1 MKKRL
6 TFIPGNEKHYL
17 KKTILIM
24 KLTTLLILLNFLQ
37 ISASVYSQD
46 ERFTFKG
53 EKVQIRELL
62 DKVESESNYKFL
74 YRSEFL
80 NDRIITVDAEEVSLE
95 DLLSL
100 AFNESEITYQ
110 MLDDKLV
117 VIAPK
122 SFNSK
127 LQQAKITGKVTDA
140 STGEAL
146 PGVNILIEGT
156 MQGVVSG
163 VDGSYSIEVPNP
175 QSVLVFSY
183 VGFQTERVELGGR
196 SVIDVVLAPDIQR
209 LDEVVVIGYG
219 TSKKSDLTTA
229 IASISTS
236 DLGASASTSID
247 NMLIGRAPGVD
258 IVSSSGLPGSGT
270 SIKIRGVS
278 TMGNSEPLYVIDG
291 VQFTNSGD
299 AFDNPMNMLN
309 PSDIERIEILKD
321 AAASAI
327 YGTRGANGVILVTT
341 KRGKVGAPKV
351 TFEAKAGFAVVPK
364 KLDVLNASDYRDL
377 LIDMQRA
384 ANPGKTDEEILGPVI
399 RDAGY
404 SSVDRTDWQDEIFR
418 TAKIQDYNLSVT
430 GGSQNSTYI
439 LSLGYTDQDGIVRD
453 YNFNRYTL
461 RLASDFNIG
470 KWIKIGQNLNF
481 GYTNTVNL
489 PDRTGVV
496 QGALRMAPYAPVYD
510 ENNWWGYGNVNNV
523 NDNSNADN
531 PINSVEMRDNLNK
544 SIKLFG
550 NIYGTVDILK
560 SLQYKASL
568 GIDYS
573 NYHSKTFNK
582 ASVNSNEVADNF
594 LEEYYGYGLWP
605 LFEQTLTFSKEIGK
619 HSVILLG
626 GMSMSRGGSGRSSGL
641 SGGKFPNESIQNI
654 MVAQER
660 SVVNDNI
667 SKGAS
672 LSYFTR
678 LNYAFMNKYLL
689 TAIFRAD
696 ASSNFSPSKR
706 WGYFPSFSAAWKLHE
721 EDFIVNAIPFVSTLK
736 LRAGWGK
743 VGNDNI
749 GNYLYESYLHSNGII
764 YPFGSGSNQGFY
776 TGTTI
781 IRLASPNIKWET
793 ATSTNVGLDVGLMRN
808 KLLLTADY
816 FYKETSD
823 ILIDLALPPSAGL
836 GLSSGNDGRQVQNAA
851 SVKNKGFELS
861 ASFNDQIGEFKYDI
875 SANFTVLKNEVIS
888 LGADRTDPISD
899 GVYIYGQAAA
909 TRTEAGHPIGAF
921 YGYVVEGIYQS
932 QPEID
937 ADTLDNGTRYQP
949 AAAPGDIRFKDL
961 NGDGELTDQ
970 DRTYIGNPIPKYV
983 YGFSV
988 NGSYKNFDIGVNF
1001 SGVAKVDVFS
1011 YWYTWYMEGMRET
1024 GNAGVEA
1031 LNRWQQS
1038 GDNALPRAVSGDPN
1052 GNLRTSDRYIV
1063 DGSYLKL
1070 RNLTI
1075 GYTLPKAWFNTLGL
1089 AGSGIRVYFSGQNL
1103 LTFTKFKKGYDAEQ
1117 SALNQSGGGYNL
1129 TRNIDALQVPHPRT
1143 FLFGINVNF

>member
-1 MKKRL
+1 MQ
-6 TFIPGNEKHYL
+6 
-17 KKTILIM
+17 
-24 KLTTLLILLNFLQ
+24 Q
-37 ISASVYSQD
+37 I
-46 ERFTFKG
+46 
-53 EKVQIRELL
+53 KV
-62 DKVESESNYKFL
+62 
-74 YRSEFL
+74 
-80 NDRIITVDAEEVSLE
+80 
-95 DLLSL
+95 
-100 AFNESEITYQ
+100 
-110 MLDDKLV
+110 
-117 VIAPK
+117 
-122 SFNSK
+122 
-127 LQQAKITGKVTDA
+127 TGKITDA
-140 STGEAL
+140 STGEPL

-156 MQGVVSG
+156 GQGVISS
-163 VDGSYSIEVPNP
+163 VDGIYTIEVPNQ
-175 QSVLVFSY
+175 QSALIFSY
-183 VGFQTERVELGGR
+183 VGFTTERFEVGVR
-196 SVIDVVLAPDIQR
+196 TTIDVVLSPDIQK

-229 IASISTS
+229 IASVSTS
-236 DLGASASTSID
+236 DLGVSASTSID

-258 IVSSSGLPGSGT
+258 IVSSSGLPGAGT

-309 PSDIERIEILKD
+309 PRDIERIEILKD

-351 TFEAKAGFAVVPK
+351 TFEAKVGFAVVPK
-364 KLDVLNASDYRDL
+364 KLDVLKAADYREL

-399 RDAGY
+399 RDEDY
-404 SSVDRTDWQDEIFR
+404 SSVDRTNWQDEIFQ

-430 GGSQNSTYI
+430 GGSQFSTYL
-439 LSLGYTDQDGIVRD
+439 LSFGYTDQDGIVRD

-481 GYTNTVNL
+481 GYTNTVTL

-531 PINSVEMRDNLNK
+531 PINSIEMRDNLNK

-550 NIYGTVDILK
+550 NLYCTVDVLR

-573 NYHSKTFNK
+573 NSHSKTFNR

-594 LEEYYGYGLWP
+594 LEEYYGYGMWP

-626 GMSMSRGGSGRSSGL
+626 GMSVSKGGSGRNSGL
-641 SGGKFPNESIQNI
+641 SGGNFPNESIQNI
-654 MVAQER
+654 MVAQEK

-667 SKGAS
+667 SRGAS

-678 LNYAFMNKYLL
+678 LNYAFMDRYLL

-721 EDFIVNAIPFVSTLK
+721 EEFITSALPFVTTLK
-736 LRAGWGK
+736 LRAGWGQ

-749 GNYLYESYLHSNGII
+749 GNYLYESYLHSNGIV
-764 YPFGSGSNQGFY
+764 YPFGSGANQNFY

-781 IRLASPNIKWET
+781 IKLASPNIKWEK
-793 ATSTNVGLDVGLMRN
+793 ATSTNIGLDLGLLRN
-808 KLLLTADY
+808 KLLVTADY

-861 ASFNDQIGEFKYDI
+861 ASYNDQIGEFRYDV

-921 YGYVVEGIYQS
+921 YGYMVDGIYQT
-932 QPEID
+932 QEEID
-937 ADTLDNGTRYQP
+937 TDTTNNGLKYQP
-949 AAAPGDIRFKDL
+949 AAAPGDLRFKDL
-961 NGDGELTDQ
+961 DGDGELTDK

-983 YGFSV
+983 YGFSI
-988 NGSYKNFDIGVNF
+988 NGAYKNIDIGLSF
-1001 SGVAKVDVFS
+1001 SGVSKVDVFA

-1024 GNAGVEA
+1024 GNAGVET
-1031 LNRWQQS
+1031 LDRWKQP
-1038 GDNALPRAVSGDPN
+1038 GDNGLPRAVSGDPN
-1052 GNLRTSDRYIV
+1052 GNLRTSNRYIV

-1075 GYTLPKAWFNTLGL
+1075 GYTLPKSWFNTLGL
-1089 AGSGIRVYFSGQNL
+1089 AGSGVRVYFSGQNL
-1103 LTFTKFKKGYDAEQ
+1103 LTFTKFKKGYDPEQ

-1143 FLFGINVNF
+1143 FLFGVNVNF